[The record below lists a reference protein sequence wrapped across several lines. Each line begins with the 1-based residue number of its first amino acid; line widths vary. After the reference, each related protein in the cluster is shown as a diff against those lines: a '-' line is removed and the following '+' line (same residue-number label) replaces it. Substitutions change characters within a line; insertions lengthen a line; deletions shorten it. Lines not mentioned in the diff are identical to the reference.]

1 MNTDA
6 ATDTMLL
13 TVLLPFQVYAE
24 YRDVQRLV
32 VETTAGSCGV
42 LPQRRDCVAP
52 LRPGILTYQRA
63 GGRVAYIALDQGM
76 LIKTGAQVV
85 VSVRRAIGGDDLAT
99 LRGAVEREFLQLD
112 QQERELR
119 GVLAKLEAGVL
130 RRLVGMRHG

>member
-85 VSVRRAIGGDDLAT
+85 LSVRRAVGGDDLAT

>member
-85 VSVRRAIGGDDLAT
+85 LSVRRAVGGDDLAT

-130 RRLVGMRHG
+130 RRLVEMRRG

>member
-42 LPQRRDCVAP
+42 LPLRRDCVAP

-119 GVLAKLEAGVL
+119 GALAKLEAGVL
-130 RRLVGMRHG
+130 RRLVEMRRG

>member
-76 LIKTGAQVV
+76 LIKTGGQVV
-85 VSVRRAIGGDDLAT
+85 LSVRRAVGGDDLAT